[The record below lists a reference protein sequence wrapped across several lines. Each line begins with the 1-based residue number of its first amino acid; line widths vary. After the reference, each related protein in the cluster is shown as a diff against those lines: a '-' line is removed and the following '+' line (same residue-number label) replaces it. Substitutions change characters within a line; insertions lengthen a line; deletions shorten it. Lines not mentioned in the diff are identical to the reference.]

1 MYMALLGLFD
11 AFVGTLLADLRGNE
25 RTRPFTRAAFV
36 FVALEYGGMGPSVWI
51 TQAGG
56 ILLGKL

>member
-11 AFVGTLLADLRGNE
+11 AFVATLLADLRGNE

-36 FVALEYGGMGPSVWI
+36 IVVAEYGGMGLSVWL
-51 TQAGG
+51 TEAGALLSG
-56 ILLGKL
+56 IL